1 MTRERKTTLNLLD
14 SVCSILREAPEPLH
28 YREITKR
35 ILARKMWSTRSK
47 TPEATVNA
55 QLSVDIKQHGDS
67 SRFRRVDRGVYALTQ
82 PAVPPQE
89 VAPPSAPLSFLDA
102 AEQVLREAGDS
113 LHYEEITKR
122 ALAAGLIRTGSKTPA
137 ATLTASVGM
146 DIRRRSERGE
156 GQRFSRPSRGK
167 IGLAAEHSR
176 SVTTRIDKQNREV
189 EARLLNRIREGSP
202 KDFEHLVAGLLGET
216 GFPDVEV
223 TRHSADG
230 GIDVRGTL
238 VVGDVVRVRM
248 AVQAKRWESNVGA
261 QTVREM
267 RGSLGVHEQGL
278 IITTSDFSSGARREA
293 ERPDASPVALMNGE
307 QFASL
312 LAETR
317 IAEEMGVERKP
328 LVLLALGEPDATE
341 EGAEQ

>member
-35 ILARKMWSTRSK
+35 ILARKIWSTRSK

-82 PAVPPQE
+82 PAVPPQD
-89 VAPPSAPLSFLDA
+89 VVPPSAPLSFLDA

-156 GQRFSRPSRGK
+156 RQRFSRPARGK
-167 IGLAAEHSR
+167 IGLAAEPSLGVHAQ
-176 SVTTRIDKQNREV
+176 IHGQNQEV
-189 EARLLNRIREGSP
+189 RTRLLNQVRERSP
-202 KDFEHLVAGLLGET
+202 EEFEKLVELLLVKT
-216 GFPDVEV
+216 GFTDVEV
-223 TRHSADG
+223 TPRGADG

-238 VVGDVVRVRM
+238 VVGDVVGVRM
-248 AVQAKRWESNVGA
+248 AVQAKRWQGKVGA
-261 QTVREM
+261 PIVQQV
-267 RGSLGVHEQGL
+267 RGSLGAHEQGL
-278 IITTSDFSSGARREA
+278 IITTSDFSQEARREA
-293 ERPDASPVALMNGE
+293 ARADAPPVALMNGE
-307 QFASL
+307 QLAAL
-312 LAETR
+312 LAEKE
-317 IAEEMGVERKP
+317 IGVVREP
-328 LVLLALGEPDATE
+328 LVLLTLGKSDATE